1 MLAAATP
8 SKTFACQPKSRPGIR
23 TCRTGTR
30 LFDFLLTRS
39 SNGPTPFEAVD
50 LMWIVDA
57 FVYSLNGY
65 RLLDAGQTLSVR
77 ATKLFIWLSPMITLP
92 DDEKAL
98 D

>member
-1 MLAAATP
+1 
-8 SKTFACQPKSRPGIR
+8 
-23 TCRTGTR
+23 
-30 LFDFLLTRS
+30 
-39 SNGPTPFEAVD
+39 
-50 LMWIVDA
+50 MWIVDA

-65 RLLDAGQTLSVR
+65 GLLDAGQTLSVR

>member
-1 MLAAATP
+1 MSA
-8 SKTFACQPKSRPGIR
+8 KSRLRIR

-30 LFDFLLTRS
+30 LFDFLLARRP
-39 SNGPTPFEAVD
+39 NAPTPCEAAD
-50 LMWIVDA
+50 LMWTVDA

-65 RLLDAGQTLSVR
+65 GLLNAERTLSER
-77 ATKLFIWLSPMITLP
+77 STKLFIWLSPMITLP